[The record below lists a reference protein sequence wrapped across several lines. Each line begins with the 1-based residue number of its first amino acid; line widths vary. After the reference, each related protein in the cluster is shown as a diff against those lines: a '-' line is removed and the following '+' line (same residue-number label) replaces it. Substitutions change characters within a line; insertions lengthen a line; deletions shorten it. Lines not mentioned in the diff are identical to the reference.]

1 MGEEAISGDAAVGAS
16 LIALARIVSALAA
29 YDPPMLRVA
38 VPGGDDLALE
48 HLLLDMNGTLTDRGG
63 LIDGVAERM
72 ARVREVLAVHLLTAD
87 TFGTAGEVAAGLG
100 VEWRR
105 VEQGADKRRFLEAL
119 GHDRCVAVGNGAND
133 VPMLR
138 AAALGIALLGPE
150 GTSADALGA
159 ADVVCRSVLEALDL
173 LGDPAALTATLRP

>member
-1 MGEEAISGDAAVGAS
+1 
-16 LIALARIVSALAA
+16 
-29 YDPPMLRVA
+29 MLRVP

-48 HLLLDMNGTLTDRGG
+48 HLLLDMNGTLTDRGA
-63 LIDGVAERM
+63 LIDGVAERI
-72 ARVREVLAVHLLTAD
+72 AAVREALAVRLLTAD

-100 VEWRR
+100 VAFER
-105 VEQGADKRRFLEAL
+105 VERGADKGRVLDAL
-119 GHDRCVAVGNGAND
+119 GPGRCVAIGNGAND
-133 VPMLR
+133 APMLR

-150 GTSADALGA
+150 GASAAALGA